1 MNVVSFLHVDEKRA
15 GKEQSPESFNS
26 PVARRDIEVKIPLD
40 IHDLLQ
46 RITEAV
52 RPKEEVEPSE
62 PHHDKSPPAAEQV
75 RAEQERMLS
84 DVKRVS
90 YREGWVDGRKNLR
103 KTVVENRRKIILNL
117 RNQYVKREQESQNKI
132 MRLSLL
138 YNSKNL
144 QIAELEQECS
154 KYQLLI
160 RTLHKEKETLKEAL
174 HGVRQDRDRIAEFL
188 EASKMRETRLSW
200 YLARTTTELAAYK
213 QRKWWEFWKW

>member
-1 MNVVSFLHVDEKRA
+1 MNVVSLLHVNERRA
-15 GKEQSPESFNS
+15 GTEQSPASFNA
-26 PVARRDIEVKIPLD
+26 PAARRDIEVKIPLD
-40 IHDLLQ
+40 IHHLLQ
-46 RITEAV
+46 RISDAI
-52 RPKEEVEPSE
+52 RPKEEVNSRDPQ
-62 PHHDKSPPAAEQV
+62 HDKSPPPAAPVSGENENLL
-75 RAEQERMLS
+75 ADL
-84 DVKRVS
+84 KRTS
-90 YREGWVDGRKNLR
+90 YREGWVEGRNNLR
-103 KTVVENRRKIILNL
+103 KTVIENRRKIIQNL
-117 RNQYVKREQESQNKI
+117 RNQYVKREQESQTKI

-160 RTLHKEKETLKEAL
+160 KTLHREKETLKEAL
-174 HGVRQDRDRIAEFL
+174 HTVRQDRDRVAEFL